1 MREYVSKI
9 LVLNPPIVFRRSF
22 PIKWRIILRVFWI
35 LNVLL
40 ILSLLIFCV
49 FQINAEVSER
59 YLIQRYEKELNQALK
74 ENQNLEIGSV
84 EAGSLENIVVLL
96 EGLNLEK
103 AEKTHYIRVL
113 DGKVVAK

>member
-1 MREYVSKI
+1 MREYVSNI
-9 LVLNPPIVFRRSF
+9 LILNPPIVFRRSF
-22 PIKWRIILRVFWI
+22 SIKWRVILRVFWI
-35 LNVLL
+35 LSVLL

-49 FQINAEVSER
+49 SQINAEVSEK
-59 YLIQRYEKELNQALK
+59 YLIQKYEKKLSQTLK
-74 ENQNLEIGSV
+74 ENQNLEISSV